1 MSIRAIN
8 ARVGELGRALGLN
21 NLNPHDCRHSWAS
34 QAIRSGTDI
43 KSLQDAGGWTSP
55 AMPLRYAEG
64 AAVANEG
71 VRLG

>member
-1 MSIRAIN
+1 MAFGWHD
-8 ARVGELGRALGLN
+8 AR
-21 NLNPHDCRHSWAS
+21 HCWAS

-55 AMPLRYAEG
+55 AMPLRYAES
-64 AAVANEG
+64 AAIANEG